1 MQKILKTLFMLAISG
16 VFSAVAAPAEYTVK
30 MANSPIKLDGALNEK
45 AWDSVPFA
53 GGFTT
58 FNGAKAPEKT
68 KFKVLQDKF
77 GLYFAF
83 VAEDKIIKS
92 EKRLNGAVWFDDSIE
107 IFLAPVA
114 NFSSDLNIREY
125 FHFIFN
131 PDSSI
136 FNNKSV
142 GGILGDWSSI
152 WQAAARRVPG
162 GWTAEVYLPFFP
174 YSSSEDTSWR
184 FNIGRSHFALD
195 GKKPQHSVWAPAAG
209 YHKPDNFAQL
219 KNIKLDRKFYLPSV
233 SNLSSKE
240 QKICGKIENTGKRK
254 LDLEVNFY
262 QQKALKKQIKKANIT
277 AGTFAFPVD
286 IAPGDWEVVSI
297 LKDGENIVDFQS
309 KQLTFSDSP
318 VEVKVVA
325 PAYRN
330 TVFPDDKPVFTAE
343 IKFADKLESAKFD
356 LLDNRGKVLQS
367 KVLKSSGKLTFCLK
381 DLAAGTYKITG
392 PRQNITLKI
401 VKTGNYVKLDKQ
413 KRCVVNGKLFYPR
426 GFMACQKNSLPILQK
441 YHYNLAHFYILH
453 RQGLPE
459 VLAMLDEAQ
468 KHNLMV
474 SLSPFWKN
482 RLPGLKGLKK
492 VKKSEMKKFVDTVKK
507 HPAFF
512 GWYLFDEPRGQAFI
526 NELGKYYE
534 LLKEWDPKHPVIGV
548 DNSAQN
554 CLGLLKHSDILSLDM
569 YPSPNVKDY
578 LDLSIASVVA
588 SCRKVANEK
597 TDGVFWYTPQAFSRE
612 SYPSPAHF
620 VRPRGLNIPEIKAS
634 VYGSIAAGANGQLAF
649 KIGDP
654 NLPIGSADRN
664 AGIFNSEDMKKGY
677 LEILGNEF
685 KALEQA
691 LLGDEFVVKS
701 SGLMRAW
708 HSNDADWI
716 LLVNVEL
723 KDQTVSV
730 EYPGKLYSFQD
741 ERTFTGKV
749 KKIKLKPYEVLW
761 LVSKK
766 SK

>member
-1 MQKILKTLFMLAISG
+1 
-16 VFSAVAAPAEYTVK
+16 
-30 MANSPIKLDGALNEK
+30 
-45 AWDSVPFA
+45 
-53 GGFTT
+53 
-58 FNGAKAPEKT
+58 
-68 KFKVLQDKF
+68 
-77 GLYFAF
+77 
-83 VAEDKIIKS
+83 
-92 EKRLNGAVWFDDSIE
+92 
-107 IFLAPVA
+107 
-114 NFSSDLNIREY
+114 
-125 FHFIFN
+125 
-131 PDSSI
+131 
-136 FNNKSV
+136 
-142 GGILGDWSSI
+142 
-152 WQAAARRVPG
+152 
-162 GWTAEVYLPFFP
+162 
-174 YSSSEDTSWR
+174 
-184 FNIGRSHFALD
+184 
-195 GKKPQHSVWAPAAG
+195 
-209 YHKPDNFAQL
+209 
-219 KNIKLDRKFYLPSV
+219 
-233 SNLSSKE
+233 
-240 QKICGKIENTGKRK
+240 
-254 LDLEVNFY
+254 
-262 QQKALKKQIKKANIT
+262 
-277 AGTFAFPVD
+277 
-286 IAPGDWEVVSI
+286 
-297 LKDGENIVDFQS
+297 
-309 KQLTFSDSP
+309 
-318 VEVKVVA
+318 
-325 PAYRN
+325 
-330 TVFPDDKPVFTAE
+330 
-343 IKFADKLESAKFD
+343 
-356 LLDNRGKVLQS
+356 
-367 KVLKSSGKLTFCLK
+367 
-381 DLAAGTYKITG
+381 
-392 PRQNITLKI
+392 
-401 VKTGNYVKLDKQ
+401 
-413 KRCVVNGKLFYPR
+413 
-426 GFMACQKNSLPILQK
+426 
-441 YHYNLAHFYILH
+441 
-453 RQGLPE
+453 
-459 VLAMLDEAQ
+459 
-468 KHNLMV
+468 
-474 SLSPFWKN
+474 
-482 RLPGLKGLKK
+482 
-492 VKKSEMKKFVDTVKK
+492 MKKFVDTVKK

-620 VRPRGLNIPEIKAS
+620 IRPRGLNIPEIKAS